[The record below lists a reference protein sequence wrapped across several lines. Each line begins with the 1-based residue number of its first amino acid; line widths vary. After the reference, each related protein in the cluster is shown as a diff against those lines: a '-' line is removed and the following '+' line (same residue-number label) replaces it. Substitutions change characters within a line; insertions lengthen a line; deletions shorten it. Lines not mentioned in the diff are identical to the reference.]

1 MLQFGGSR
9 VAPLSHE
16 IVVRDAAQSEKRKRQ
31 YNMTIRYPLWL
42 LTVNAGRYCLGSIA
56 CHNLITLKW
65 VAYQTADGEAGWVRI
80 CRETR
85 CGTLVVGWVWI
96 GWHGFG
102 TTHFYHYILRRIDE
116 GPEHGGPSFDI
127 EDEYDKDLITR
138 SQVRLGYYMHLA
150 LVPEYT
156 RLFNCRN
163 RGKSAE
169 QNLSVDAQR
178 ALLVG
183 RTALM
188 CSDDFIKH
196 CLLIKV
202 LQPHATMADTLDYP
216 HLFVCPLGR
225 DAKGGPQFEGLLFFL
240 PRAVDDL
247 GFHDGVNICGLVAAG
262 ALAMKFP
269 FPRVNLVDF
278 ADAIRNVIN
287 MPAYSE
293 SNCKAAGVLSGVADL
308 TASLAR
314 YAPCD
319 LKVTSEPGKFTVELC
334 GFKIAEGESS
344 VSKIN
349 LDFPSAAIDN
359 DFFKTAVDRQLVFGH
374 AGGASPDDREN
385 WQDGKIKEVLEQIP
399 PTADAMQPL
408 VDGLFANR
416 VHTLDVNSGA
426 WLEEDEE
433 PPANFDY
440 ARYTGGVF
448 LPWDKRHANFAD
460 TAQALRVTYKTK
472 IHRVSEPEVTAD
484 YLTNIWIAGR
494 REAKDAAQ
502 LWREQRGED
511 LDDVK
516 ETREHAKPLPTQAFV
531 TGWFGGVRFS
541 APSRAPS
548 SRQSKGKNRGSD

>member
-1 MLQFGGSR
+1 
-9 VAPLSHE
+9 
-16 IVVRDAAQSEKRKRQ
+16 
-31 YNMTIRYPLWL
+31 MTIHYPLWL
-42 LTVNAGRYCLGSIA
+42 LTVNAGRYCLSSIP

-65 VAYQTADGEAGWVRI
+65 VAAQTVDGEAGWERI
-80 CRETR
+80 CLETR

-116 GPEHGGPSFDI
+116 GPEHGGPSFHI

-150 LVPEYT
+150 LVPELT

-169 QNLSVDAQR
+169 HNLSVDAQR

-196 CLLIKV
+196 CLLIK
-202 LQPHATMADTLDYP
+202 
-216 HLFVCPLGR
+216 
-225 DAKGGPQFEGLLFFL
+225 
-240 PRAVDDL
+240 
-247 GFHDGVNICGLVAAG
+247 
-262 ALAMKFP
+262 
-269 FPRVNLVDF
+269 
-278 ADAIRNVIN
+278 

-293 SNCKAAGVLSGVADL
+293 ANCKAAGVLSGVADL
-308 TASLAR
+308 TGSLAR
-314 YAPCD
+314 YGESD
-319 LKVTSEPGKFTVELC
+319 LKVTSEPGSFCVELR
-334 GFKIAEGESS
+334 GFRIAQGESS
-344 VSKIN
+344 VSQID
-349 LDFPSAAIDN
+349 LDFPSGGVDN
-359 DFFKTAVDRQLVFGH
+359 EFFKTAVDRQLIFGY
-374 AGGASPDDREN
+374 AGGASPDDREH
-385 WQDGKIKEVLEQIP
+385 WQERKIKEVLERIP

-416 VHTLDVNSGA
+416 VRTRDVNTGA
-426 WLEEDEE
+426 SLEEDEE

-440 ARYTGGVF
+440 ARYTDGAL
-448 LPWDKRHANFAD
+448 LPWDKRHENFAE
-460 TAQALRVTYKTK
+460 TAEALRVTYKTK
-472 IHRVSEPEVTAD
+472 IHRVSQPHVTAD

-541 APSRAPS
+541 APSRAPI
-548 SRQSKGKNRGSD
+548 SRTCKENRGSDEAEDDKTEYPAAIPPSGGDRRLARARRKRGSAPRRRSAASSASSAATGASRRREPGATNEVVRPRARSRGGGRRLAAGQ